1 MIINEIMPSYD
12 VRELHW
18 GVMGGTQA
26 AIYSRIRTK
35 DLGSSRL
42 IRWLFKFRGLPE
54 SALSID
60 GLFEVGF
67 IRLAEEP
74 GREFMV
80 GIIGRFWKGSGDLK
94 KLSPPEYS
102 AFEQPGYNKAVWHFS
117 VEPVDDH
124 RCRVATET
132 RVISYGR
139 PAKLF
144 FRIYWQLIAPFSG
157 LIRREML
164 KMIEREMEKD
174 SSQTRG

>member
-1 MIINEIMPSYD
+1 MIINEFMPSYD

-18 GVMGGTQA
+18 RVMRGRPA
-26 AIYSRIRTK
+26 DIYSTIRNA
-35 DLGSSRL
+35 DLGSSWL
-42 IRWLFKFRGLPE
+42 IRWLFKVRGLPA

-60 GLFEVGF
+60 GLFDVGF
-67 IRLAEEP
+67 IRLADQPE
-74 GREFMV
+74 REFVV

-94 KLSPPEYS
+94 KANPQEYR

-117 VEPVDDH
+117 VEPVDGQ

-164 KMIEREMEKD
+164 RMIEREMEND
-174 SSQTRG
+174 SPQTQA